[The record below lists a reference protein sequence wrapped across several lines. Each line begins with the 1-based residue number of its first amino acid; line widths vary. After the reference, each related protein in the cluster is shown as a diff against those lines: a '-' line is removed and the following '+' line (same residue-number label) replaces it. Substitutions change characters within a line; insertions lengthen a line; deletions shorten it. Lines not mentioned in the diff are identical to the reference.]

1 MAAPLRSMDI
11 WPLDV
16 VNSTKYELTK
26 NHKERVSGDLL
37 L

>member
-11 WPLDV
+11 WPLDA
-16 VNSTKYELTK
+16 VNSTKDELTK
-26 NHKERVSGDLL
+26 NQKERVSGDLL